1 MSRVKDGTGTKDWT
15 ALKKRLLQ
23 REWRMLIGGELVDS
37 KGKETYE
44 TYSPSS
50 CEWLGSVPFAQKDDV
65 HFAVESAK
73 TAFEFWKKTPPLE
86 RAKKLKVLVEEFKK
100 RADEYAV
107 LDAIDGGNP
116 VTAMVSDVFLAADM
130 MEYAIS
136 MVTELKGETIPS
148 SGVNWH
154 LTRREPYGVIGRIIP
169 YNHPI
174 MFTAAKIVAPLIA
187 GNTIVLKAPDQC
199 PLSALL
205 FGELCQEIL
214 PPGVVNIL
222 SGDGVTTGDALVRHP
237 DIKRI
242 ALIGSVETGKV
253 ILKSSADVAIKHLS
267 LELGGKNAMIVY
279 PDANLQ
285 KAVEGA
291 VRGMNF
297 LWCQG
302 QSCGSTSRL
311 FLHEDIYDE
320 FIEEL
325 VKQVR
330 EIRIGLPINPD
341 TEMGCLVSR
350 SQYDK
355 VIGYINAGIEEGAYL
370 KTGGGKPPGEVF
382 REGYFVEPTIFTNVT
397 EEMKIFREEIFG
409 PVLSII
415 RWKDKEDVIRQAN
428 ALPFGLTAS
437 IWTNHLPTAL
447 ETVDRIEAGFVWVN
461 GSSRHFTGVPY
472 QGYKDSGIGSE
483 EGLDEI
489 LSYTQV
495 KTVNIM
501 ME

>member
-1 MSRVKDGTGTKDWT
+1 
-15 ALKKRLLQ
+15 
-23 REWRMLIGGELVDS
+23 MLIGGELVYS
-37 KGKETYE
+37 KGGETYE
-44 TYSPSS
+44 TFSPSTGERLAS
-50 CEWLGSVPFAQKDDV
+50 APFAQKEDV
-65 HFAVESAK
+65 YLAVESAK
-73 TAFEFWKKTPPLE
+73 IAFQSWRKISPLQ
-86 RAKKLKVLVEEFKK
+86 RAKILKQLVEEFKK

-107 LDAIDGGNP
+107 LDAVDGGNP
-116 VTAMVSDVFLAADM
+116 VSAMVSDVFLAADM
-130 MEYAIS
+130 MEYAIN
-136 MVTELKGETIPS
+136 MATELKGETIPS

-174 MFTAAKIVAPLIA
+174 MFTAAKIAAPLIA
-187 GNTIVLKAPDQC
+187 GNTVVLKAPDQC
-199 PLSALL
+199 PLSSLL
-205 FGELCQEIL
+205 FGELCQEML
-214 PPGVVNIL
+214 PPGVVNIV
-222 SGDGVTTGDALVRHP
+222 SGDGATTGDALVRHP
-237 DIKRI
+237 DVKRI
-242 ALIGSVETGKV
+242 ALIGSIETGKA

-279 PDANLQ
+279 PDADVD

-311 FLHEDIYDE
+311 FLHEAIHDE
-320 FIEEL
+320 FIGKL
-325 VKQVR
+325 IQQVQK
-330 EIRIGLPINPD
+330 IKIGLPIEPD
-341 TEMGCLVSR
+341 TEMGCLVSQ

-355 VIGYINAGIEEGAYL
+355 VIGYIHSGIVDGAVL
-370 KTGGGKPPGEVF
+370 RAGGGKPAGDRFV
-382 REGYFVEPTIFTNVT
+382 EGYFVAPTIFTNVT
-397 EEMKIFREEIFG
+397 EKMKIFREEIFG
-409 PVLSII
+409 PVLSVI
-415 RWKDKEDVIRQAN
+415 RWNDEEDVIRQAN

-447 ETVDRIEAGFVWVN
+447 DTVDRIAAGFVWVN
-461 GSSRHFTGVPY
+461 GSSQHFTGVPY

-495 KTVNIM
+495 KSVNFM